1 MRFITLERL
10 VSLYTLQDL
19 NQWLGRE
26 IACRYGQ
33 QNRGEVISLLRQAI
47 QFKKGLTLPMQ

>member
-10 VSLYTLQDL
+10 VNLYTLQDL

-26 IACRYGQ
+26 IAGRYGQ
-33 QNRGEVISLLRQAI
+33 QHRGEVISLLRQAI
-47 QFKKGLTLPMQ
+47 QFKRTKV

>member
-1 MRFITLERL
+1 MRFITFDRL
-10 VSLYTLQDL
+10 VYLYTLQDL

-26 IACRYGQ
+26 IIGKYDK